1 MKEQKPLRPGSGD
14 PSVSGLRTGE
24 AKNGTGNGANE
35 VADQGPPGSA
45 PPEQRPPRPELTMHM
60 DVNTRKNK
68 GRLNR
73 QTLTILGKTL
83 SDFYDDVRKEGVPDR
98 FKDLLQQ
105 LEGREHEGAADRFDG
120 LVQQSDERK
129 DKESD

>member
-1 MKEQKPLRPGSGD
+1 
-14 PSVSGLRTGE
+14 
-24 AKNGTGNGANE
+24 
-35 VADQGPPGSA
+35 
-45 PPEQRPPRPELTMHM
+45 M

-105 LEGREHEGAADRFDG
+105 LEGREHEAAADRFDG
-120 LVQQSDERK
+120 LVQQSGERK